1 MGNSVKL
8 PPRKILLDCDGTIM
22 TNNYPFIGEEIDH
35 CIHVLKR
42 LRDNGHE
49 FILHTMRPNGYMV
62 DDVIE
67 WLKNRDIEVKYVM
80 CNPEFET
87 GSRKVYG
94 NLSIDDH
101 NLGCPLI
108 HDTEIHSK
116 PFVDWKKVEQ
126 LLEEK
131 GYL

>member
-1 MGNSVKL
+1 MIKQ
-8 PPRKILLDCDGTIM
+8 PPRKILLDVDATIM
-22 TNNYPFIGEEIDH
+22 FNDYPFIGDEVPH
-35 CIHVLKR
+35 CIPVLKR

-62 DDVIE
+62 DDVIQ
-67 WLKNRDIEVKYVM
+67 WLRVRDIEVKYIM

-87 GSRKVYG
+87 GSRKIYG
-94 NLSIDDH
+94 HLSIDDH

-108 HDTEIHSK
+108 YDADIHHK
-116 PFVDWKKVEQ
+116 PFVDWKRVEEMLIQ
-126 LLEEK
+126 M